1 MQYIIPLVLSYLIG
15 SISFSVV
22 IGKFILGID
31 VREHGSGNA
40 GATNTLRTLGK
51 TPAIAVLALDLFK
64 GVLAVWI
71 AKWIVPE
78 ELWVAAASGVLVVV
92 GHNWPLYFGF
102 KGGKG
107 VATTLGVA
115 ATLCFLPTLI
125 ASIIIVAIIALTRY
139 VSLGSLVFAT
149 VLPVLIW
156 LLYDPVPLEILYV
169 SFIFTVFTY
178 VRHRKNIANL
188 LRGEE
193 NKLGQK
199 AKQE

>member
-1 MQYIIPLVLSYLIG
+1 MLYIIPLVISYLIG
-15 SISFSVV
+15 SITFSFV
-22 IGKFILGID
+22 IGKLFLGID
-31 VREHGSGNA
+31 VRQHGSGNA

-51 TPAIAVLALDLFK
+51 VPGIAVLVLDLLK
-64 GVLAVWI
+64 GVAAVWI
-71 AKWIVPE
+71 AKWIAPDQ
-78 ELWVAAASGVLVVV
+78 LWVAAASGVLVVV

-125 ASIIIVAIIALTRY
+125 AAIIIVTIIAITRY

-149 VLPVLIW
+149 VLPLLIW
-156 LLYDPVPLEILYV
+156 LMYDPVPLEILYV
-169 SFIFTVFTY
+169 SLIFTIFTY
-178 VRHRKNIANL
+178 VRHRNNIVKL
-188 LRGEE
+188 WRGEE

-199 AKQE
+199 AK